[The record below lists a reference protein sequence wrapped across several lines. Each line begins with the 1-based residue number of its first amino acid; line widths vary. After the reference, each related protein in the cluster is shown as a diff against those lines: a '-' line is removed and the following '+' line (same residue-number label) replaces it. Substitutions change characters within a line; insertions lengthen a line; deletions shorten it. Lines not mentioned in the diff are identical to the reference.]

1 MPVRQDHKKRIGI
14 SSRIP
19 DFHRSERLYA
29 TKSAEP
35 VDNCREMLRDSFSD
49 SGREVANTGLVHA
62 RRIIRTPRPSG
73 QLRDPAKV
81 ASRLCSITIHI
92 ARRWKK
98 KRSGW
103 VADDASSDCASERG
117 AQQSPFLVDG
127 GAPLLLFAAQ
137 WAAIRCVRREEA
149 QYTPV
154 AARLCLFD

>member
-1 MPVRQDHKKRIGI
+1 MPVKQDHKKRIGVL
-14 SSRIP
+14 SRIP
-19 DFHRSERLYA
+19 DFHRSERLCA

-35 VDNCREMLRDSFSD
+35 IDNCRE
-49 SGREVANTGLVHA
+49 V
-62 RRIIRTPRPSG
+62 
-73 QLRDPAKV
+73 LRDPAKM
-81 ASRLCSITIHI
+81 ASWLCSITIHI

-103 VADDASSDCASERG
+103 VALDASSDCASEHG

-137 WAAIRCVRREEA
+137 RAAIRRVRREEA
-149 QYTPV
+149 QHTPV